1 MQITI
6 VPIPVVFYKY
16 GYRIRMKSA
25 LIRKMQKEKERLEG
39 KRKKGAERREK
50 EREGLE
56 RVESGLV

>member
-1 MQITI
+1 
-6 VPIPVVFYKY
+6 
-16 GYRIRMKSA
+16 MKSA